1 MTSNNAHEK
10 RPVAVLTASYS
21 GIGTELSK
29 RLAAEGYDL
38 IVVNRS
44 SERTALQLKELR
56 VFAPQS
62 TIHPVYTDLSDHT
75 QLREAAEQITDQ
87 HGHIDLLIHNAGVA
101 NERLQRSVQGN
112 DLHFEVNTFAPYLLT
127 ELLRPQLAAAEHSTV
142 IAVGSSAMRMARGL
156 NPRQLRL
163 PEKFQRFKPYAHTKL
178 AIAAA
183 FQAMAD
189 DYAKDGI
196 SLRIADPGPTRTAM
210 SLSGAM
216 PWWFP
221 LIRWY
226 FVTALQGSERIYQ
239 AISAIADAG
248 KDALYFEFGRPA
260 NLPKTAKDTAV
271 SSELLAMLREI
282 SRKEINK
289 G

>member
-1 MTSNNAHEK
+1 MASVDVSEK

-29 RLAAEGYDL
+29 RLAATGYDL
-38 IVVNRS
+38 IIMNRS

-56 VFAPQS
+56 EFAPWS
-62 TIHPVYTDLSDHT
+62 TIYPVYADLSDHA
-75 QLREAAEQITDQ
+75 QLREAAKQIADQ
-87 HGHIDLLIHNAGVA
+87 HGPIDLLIHNAGVA
-101 NERLQRSVQGN
+101 NERLHLSLQGN
-112 DLHFEVNTFAPYLLT
+112 DVHFEVNTFAPYLLT
-127 ELLRPQLAAAEHSTV
+127 ELLRPLLAAAEHPIV
-142 IAVGSSAMRMARGL
+142 VAVGSSAMRMVRSL
-156 NPRQLRL
+156 NPQELRL
-163 PEKFQRFKPYAHTKL
+163 PENFQRFKPYAHTKL

-189 DYAKDGI
+189 CYAKDGI

-226 FVTALQGSERIYQ
+226 FVNPLQGSERIYQ
-239 AISAIADAG
+239 AIATPAG
-248 KDALYFEFGRPA
+248 VGRDALYFEFGRPA
-260 NLPKTAKDTAV
+260 TLPKTARDAAV
-271 SSELLAMLREI
+271 SSELLAMLQKQRDM
-282 SRKEINK
+282 N
-289 G
+289 